1 MKICGNCEN
10 RSRCKKFMI
19 FGYASNYAERC
30 REFEEKLKHC
40 PFCGRTDL
48 DDVVVAEIPERHY
61 IGCPTC
67 DFGFV
72 RDTREEALKKWN
84 TRTTENLGR

>member
-1 MKICGNCEN
+1 MNEP
-10 RSRCKKFMI
+10 
-19 FGYASNYAERC
+19 E
-30 REFEEKLKHC
+30 LKPC

-67 DFGFV
+67 DFGFI

-84 TRTTENLGR
+84 TRLGGIADD